1 VDIAL
6 LPAMSEHSKTIARLG
21 REGEQERGELA
32 GDLAVVRALI
42 ATWGRRAAPWA
53 AAVAL
58 AAAAAGAGLAVSA
71 LVRRAARNRH
81 RSLFARVVRSIR
93 RT

>member
-1 VDIAL
+1 
-6 LPAMSEHSKTIARLG
+6 MSKHAKTIARLD
-21 REGEQERGELA
+21 REGKQERGELA
-32 GDLAVVRALI
+32 GDLAVVRARIETLR
-42 ATWGRRAAPWA
+42 RRAAPWA
-53 AAVAL
+53 TAVAL

-71 LVRRAARNRH
+71 LVRRAARYRH